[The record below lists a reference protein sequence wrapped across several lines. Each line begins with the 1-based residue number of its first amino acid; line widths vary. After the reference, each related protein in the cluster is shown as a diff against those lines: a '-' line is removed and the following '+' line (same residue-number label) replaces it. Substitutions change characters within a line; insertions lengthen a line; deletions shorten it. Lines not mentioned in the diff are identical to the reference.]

1 MYKFLLMDNRM
12 LARHEGGGRMHNKK
26 RHSKKKE
33 KWKVVFKK
41 RKNAKLIQVLHAW
54 SWFEE
59 VMS

>member
-1 MYKFLLMDNRM
+1 MDNRI

-41 RKNAKLIQVLHAW
+41 RKNAKLIQVLRVW